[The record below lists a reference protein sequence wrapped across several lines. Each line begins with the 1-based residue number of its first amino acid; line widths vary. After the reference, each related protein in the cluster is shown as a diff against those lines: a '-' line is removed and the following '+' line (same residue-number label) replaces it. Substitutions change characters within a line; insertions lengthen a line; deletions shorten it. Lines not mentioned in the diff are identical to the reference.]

1 MNYKLIA
8 NYIGNILRI
17 EGLFMI
23 PALLVSLYH
32 NEFKCV
38 LAFGISIAALLVIGQ
53 LMHMIKLKKRNIFV
67 REGFAI
73 VSLSWLAISLFGALP
88 FFISREIPN
97 FIDCFF
103 ETVSGFTTT
112 GSSILSNVEALSKG
126 LLYWRSFSHWLGGMG
141 VLVFLLA
148 VVPKGKDN
156 DAESLYIL
164 RAESPGPTFGKLV
177 SKMRQTARI
186 LYLIYIVLTVIE
198 IILLVIGGMPFFDS
212 LLNSFATAGTGGFGI
227 KNASI
232 GAYDSYYLQGVIGVF
247 MLLFG
252 VNFNIYYLLLARDF
266 KLVFKNEEL
275 RFYII
280 TVLVS
285 VTVIAINIRSMFSS
299 WFDAFHHSFFQVSS
313 IITTTGFATTDF
325 SLWPELSRYILVVLM
340 LMGAC
345 AGSTG
350 GGLKV
355 SRVLILFKALRNEMQ
370 RVVHP
375 RSVKVLRIDGK
386 VQKESLVRN
395 VSMYLVAYVIV
406 MIVSTLL
413 VSVDDFSFT
422 TNVTAVISCMNNIG
436 PGIDIVG
443 PAGNFSGFSWF
454 SKLVL
459 SADMIIGRLEIFP
472 VLALFSPSLWKRC
485 N

>member
-1 MNYKLIA
+1 
-8 NYIGNILRI
+8 
-17 EGLFMI
+17 MI

-38 LAFGISIAALLVIGQ
+38 LAFGISIAVLLIIGQ
-53 LMHMIKLKKRNIFV
+53 LMHMLKTKKRNIFV

-73 VSLSWLAISLFGALP
+73 VSLSWIAISLFGALP

-126 LLYWRSFSHWLGGMG
+126 LLYWRSFTHWLGGMG
-141 VLVFLLA
+141 VLVFMLA
-148 VVPKGKDN
+148 VIPKGKDN
-156 DAESLYIL
+156 DAQSLYIL

-177 SKMRQTARI
+177 SRMRQTAQI
-186 LYLIYIVLTVIE
+186 LYIIYIVLTIIE
-198 IILLVIGGMPFFDS
+198 IVLLFVGGMPFFDS
-212 LLNSFATAGTGGFGI
+212 VLNSFGTAGTGGFGI

-252 VNFNIYYLLLARDF
+252 VNFNIYYLLLAKDF
-266 KLVFKNEEL
+266 KQIFRNEEL

-280 TVLVS
+280 TVAAS
-285 VTVIAINIRSMFSS
+285 VIVITVNVHSMFPS

-313 IITTTGFATTDF
+313 IITTTGYATTDF
-325 SLWPELSRYILVVLM
+325 SLWPELSRYVLVVLM
-340 LMGAC
+340 LLGAC

-355 SRVLILFKALRNEMQ
+355 SRALILFKSLRNEMQ

-375 RSVKVLRIDGK
+375 RSVKVIRVDGK
-386 VQKESLVRN
+386 VQNEALVRS

-406 MIVSTLL
+406 LIVSTLL
-413 VSVDDFSFT
+413 VSIDNFSFT
-422 TNVTAVISCMNNIG
+422 TNATAVISCMNNIG
-436 PGIDIVG
+436 PGLDLVG
-443 PAGNFSGFSWF
+443 PTGNFGSFSWL

-472 VLALFSPSLWKRC
+472 VIALFSPSLWKRC

>member
-1 MNYKLIA
+1 MSKLFQKVCS
-8 NYIGNILRI
+8 IGEASRIGSAEWAFLCSCLR
-17 EGLFMI
+17 
-23 PALLVSLYH
+23 LYP
-32 NEFKCV
+32 
-38 LAFGISIAALLVIGQ
+38 
-53 LMHMIKLKKRNIFV
+53 
-67 REGFAI
+67 REK
-73 VSLSWLAISLFGALP
+73 
-88 FFISREIPN
+88 
-97 FIDCFF
+97 
-103 ETVSGFTTT
+103 TTT
-112 GSSILSNVEALSKG
+112 RSRSIYLGRRARDP
-126 LLYWRSFSHWLGGMG
+126 RS
-141 VLVFLLA
+141 
-148 VVPKGKDN
+148 
-156 DAESLYIL
+156 E
-164 RAESPGPTFGKLV
+164 
-177 SKMRQTARI
+177 MRQTARI

-313 IITTTGFATTDF
+313 IITTTGFSTTDF

-350 GGLKV
+350 GGIKTSTFLA
-355 SRVLILFKALRNEMQ
+355 LIQGMKAAATNQSEKAF
-370 RVVHP
+370 HNAIP
-375 RSVKVLRIDGK
+375 RDAFRK
-386 VQKESLVRN
+386 
-395 VSMYLVAYVIV
+395 AAVI
-406 MIVSTLL
+406 TLL
-413 VSVDDFSFT
+413 AMSVVVLGTWAMALLEPQVPLMDALFE
-422 TNVTAVISCMNNIG
+422 VTSAFGTVGLST
-436 PGIDIVG
+436 GITPSLGVG
-443 PAGNFSGFSWF
+443 A
-454 SKLVL
+454 KLL
-459 SADMIIGRLEIFP
+459 SILIMYIGRLGP
-472 VLALFSPSLWKRC
+472 LTVASLWYFSRGERISYPEG
-485 N
+485 NLSIG

>member
-1 MNYKLIA
+1 
-8 NYIGNILRI
+8 
-17 EGLFMI
+17 
-23 PALLVSLYH
+23 
-32 NEFKCV
+32 
-38 LAFGISIAALLVIGQ
+38 
-53 LMHMIKLKKRNIFV
+53 
-67 REGFAI
+67 
-73 VSLSWLAISLFGALP
+73 
-88 FFISREIPN
+88 
-97 FIDCFF
+97 
-103 ETVSGFTTT
+103 
-112 GSSILSNVEALSKG
+112 
-126 LLYWRSFSHWLGGMG
+126 
-141 VLVFLLA
+141 
-148 VVPKGKDN
+148 
-156 DAESLYIL
+156 
-164 RAESPGPTFGKLV
+164 
-177 SKMRQTARI
+177 
-186 LYLIYIVLTVIE
+186 
-198 IILLVIGGMPFFDS
+198 
-212 LLNSFATAGTGGFGI
+212 
-227 KNASI
+227 
-232 GAYDSYYLQGVIGVF
+232 
-247 MLLFG
+247 
-252 VNFNIYYLLLARDF
+252 
-266 KLVFKNEEL
+266 
-275 RFYII
+275 
-280 TVLVS
+280 
-285 VTVIAINIRSMFSS
+285 MFSS

-443 PAGNFSGFSWF
+443 PAGNFGGFSWF

-472 VLALFSPSLWKRC
+472 VLTLFSPSLWKRC

>member
-1 MNYKLIA
+1 
-8 NYIGNILRI
+8 
-17 EGLFMI
+17 
-23 PALLVSLYH
+23 
-32 NEFKCV
+32 
-38 LAFGISIAALLVIGQ
+38 
-53 LMHMIKLKKRNIFV
+53 
-67 REGFAI
+67 
-73 VSLSWLAISLFGALP
+73 
-88 FFISREIPN
+88 
-97 FIDCFF
+97 
-103 ETVSGFTTT
+103 
-112 GSSILSNVEALSKG
+112 
-126 LLYWRSFSHWLGGMG
+126 
-141 VLVFLLA
+141 
-148 VVPKGKDN
+148 
-156 DAESLYIL
+156 
-164 RAESPGPTFGKLV
+164 
-177 SKMRQTARI
+177 
-186 LYLIYIVLTVIE
+186 
-198 IILLVIGGMPFFDS
+198 
-212 LLNSFATAGTGGFGI
+212 
-227 KNASI
+227 
-232 GAYDSYYLQGVIGVF
+232 
-247 MLLFG
+247 
-252 VNFNIYYLLLARDF
+252 
-266 KLVFKNEEL
+266 
-275 RFYII
+275 
-280 TVLVS
+280 
-285 VTVIAINIRSMFSS
+285 
-299 WFDAFHHSFFQVSS
+299 
-313 IITTTGFATTDF
+313 
-325 SLWPELSRYILVVLM
+325 M

-406 MIVSTLL
+406 MIASTLL

-443 PAGNFSGFSWF
+443 PAGNFGGFSWF

>member
-1 MNYKLIA
+1 
-8 NYIGNILRI
+8 
-17 EGLFMI
+17 MI

-53 LMHMIKLKKRNIFV
+53 LMHMLKTKKRNIFV

-73 VSLSWLAISLFGALP
+73 VSLSWIAISLFGALP

-126 LLYWRSFSHWLGGMG
+126 LLYWRSFTHWLGGMG
-141 VLVFLLA
+141 VLVFMLA
-148 VVPKGKDN
+148 VIPKGKDN
-156 DAESLYIL
+156 DAQSLYIL

-177 SKMRQTARI
+177 SRMRQTAQI
-186 LYLIYIVLTVIE
+186 LYIIYIVLTIIE
-198 IILLVIGGMPFFDS
+198 IVLLFVGGMPFFDS
-212 LLNSFATAGTGGFGI
+212 VLNSFGTAGTGGFGI

-252 VNFNIYYLLLARDF
+252 VNFNIYYLLLAKDF
-266 KLVFKNEEL
+266 KQIFKNEEL

-280 TVLVS
+280 TVAAS
-285 VTVIAINIRSMFSS
+285 VIVITVNVHSMFPS

-313 IITTTGFATTDF
+313 IITTTGYATTDF
-325 SLWPELSRYILVVLM
+325 SLWPELSRYVLVVLM
-340 LMGAC
+340 LLGAC

-355 SRVLILFKALRNEMQ
+355 SRALILFKSLRNEMQ

-375 RSVKVLRIDGK
+375 RSVKVIRVDGK
-386 VQKESLVRN
+386 VQNEALVRS
-395 VSMYLVAYVIV
+395 VAMYLVAYVIV
-406 MIVSTLL
+406 LIASTFL
-413 VSVDDFSFT
+413 VSVDNFGFT
-422 TNVTAVISCMNNIG
+422 TNATAVISCMNNIG
-436 PGIDIVG
+436 PGLDLVG
-443 PAGNFSGFSWF
+443 PTGNFGSFSWF

>member
-1 MNYKLIA
+1 
-8 NYIGNILRI
+8 
-17 EGLFMI
+17 
-23 PALLVSLYH
+23 
-32 NEFKCV
+32 
-38 LAFGISIAALLVIGQ
+38 
-53 LMHMIKLKKRNIFV
+53 
-67 REGFAI
+67 
-73 VSLSWLAISLFGALP
+73 
-88 FFISREIPN
+88 
-97 FIDCFF
+97 
-103 ETVSGFTTT
+103 
-112 GSSILSNVEALSKG
+112 
-126 LLYWRSFSHWLGGMG
+126 
-141 VLVFLLA
+141 
-148 VVPKGKDN
+148 
-156 DAESLYIL
+156 
-164 RAESPGPTFGKLV
+164 
-177 SKMRQTARI
+177 
-186 LYLIYIVLTVIE
+186 
-198 IILLVIGGMPFFDS
+198 
-212 LLNSFATAGTGGFGI
+212 
-227 KNASI
+227 
-232 GAYDSYYLQGVIGVF
+232 
-247 MLLFG
+247 
-252 VNFNIYYLLLARDF
+252 
-266 KLVFKNEEL
+266 
-275 RFYII
+275 
-280 TVLVS
+280 
-285 VTVIAINIRSMFSS
+285 MFSS

-406 MIVSTLL
+406 MIASTLL

-443 PAGNFSGFSWF
+443 PAGNFGGFSWF

-472 VLALFSPSLWKRC
+472 VLTLFSPSLWKRC